1 MQTKARSMLRK
12 ELRRQHFVF
21 FTKEDLKV
29 FTSNL
34 FLDSEHAQLLSEW
47 LSKNKSSQKLGKR
60 PVFVLFCFVLFY
72 KCLIFNKKSQGT

>member
-47 LSKNKSSQKLGKR
+47 LSKNKSSQKLGEKAC
-60 PVFVLFCFVLFY
+60 FCFILFCVVL
-72 KCLIFNKKSQGT
+72 